1 MGSLE
6 GVGGGVAS
14 SPAGEA
20 ALAPVSKHWRTA
32 WKQHAAAAAV
42 VVAALGVLLLLQAA
56 GAAAGGLLQLKNA
69 CWWGDGGWM

>member
-1 MGSLE
+1 M
-6 GVGGGVAS
+6 
-14 SPAGEA
+14 
-20 ALAPVSKHWRTA
+20 
-32 WKQHAAAAAV
+32 